1 MARRTRILVL
11 AIAAFATGVEAVPPA
26 TRPAATAS
34 PVAERAVATIPGG
47 KNVRPVKELNFDQIA
62 LTDAVEYF
70 RDLTGLNIDVNWK
83 ALEEVGLGKDTPVSL
98 RLRGVKVGVA
108 IQKTLDAAGPG
119 LLGFYVD
126 DSVVH
131 ITTRAAADERVITR
145 VYSVDDLITD
155 VPDFQKVQSFQ
166 LQSSSGRTA
175 SSGQGG
181 GGGGGSSSSS
191 SGVFGGGSG
200 GSSNNSQTRKTRNER
215 AEELISL
222 IQETIRPDVWNVNG
236 GKAAIRFTN
245 GKLVVT
251 APPDVHKALGGN

>member
-1 MARRTRILVL
+1 MKPIAAAV
-11 AIAAFATGVEAVPPA
+11 AIAVLTATPFAPAVPPA
-26 TRPAATAS
+26 TRPGATP
-34 PVAERAVATIPGG
+34 PVADRAVPTVPGG
-47 KNVRPVKELNFDQIA
+47 RSIGPVKELNFDQIA

-83 ALEEVGLGKDTPVSL
+83 ALEEVGLSKDTPVSL

-131 ITTRAAADERVITR
+131 ITTRAAADERMVTR

-155 VPDFQKVQSFQ
+155 VPDFEKVQSFQ

-175 SSGQGG
+175 SSGSGG

-191 SGVFGGGSG
+191 SGVFSGGGS
-200 GSSNNSQTRKTRNER
+200 SSASNSKGKTRNER
-215 AEELISL
+215 ADELISL
-222 IQETIRPDVWNVNG
+222 IQETIRPEVWNVNG
-236 GKAAIRFTN
+236 GKAAMRFSN

-251 APPDVHKALGGN
+251 APLDVHKAIAGN